1 MHAEIMNS
9 PSAPASIRYSG
20 QWLANAA
27 SGAFGFGNA
36 LFYGSDIHSITLE
49 KSQRTPTR
57 WFNTD
62 GFEKNT
68 QRQLGSNYRLMPS
81 RFSDVRSDGVN
92 VWDLSA
98 IKNTRLRENV
108 TLQFRGEF
116 LNAFNHALFSNPN
129 TTPTST
135 AFGTVTSQRGYPRR
149 IQLGMKL
156 LF

>member
-1 MHAEIMNS
+1 LVATAKLTENALLAELPTPDFVRLVGYSYKAIS
-9 PSAPASIRYSG
+9 GRLLPISRPASEEPIRC
-20 QWLANAA
+20 
-27 SGAFGFGNA
+27 
-36 LFYGSDIHSITLE
+36 D
-49 KSQRTPTR
+49 
-57 WFNTD
+57 
-62 GFEKNT
+62 
-68 QRQLGSNYRLMPS
+68 RQLGSNYRLMPS

-98 IKNTRLRENV
+98 IKNTRIRETV
-108 TLQFRGEF
+108 SLQFRGEF

>member
-1 MHAEIMNS
+1 
-9 PSAPASIRYSG
+9 
-20 QWLANAA
+20 
-27 SGAFGFGNA
+27 
-36 LFYGSDIHSITLE
+36 
-49 KSQRTPTR
+49 
-57 WFNTD
+57 
-62 GFEKNT
+62 
-68 QRQLGSNYRLMPS
+68 MPS